1 MKILF
6 LLTEPPF
13 PPFNGVRIKTYNL
26 LKGLHENGHELH
38 LLFFFDEDERYDS
51 RVESE
56 ILKFCCTVHAV
67 KMDNRR
73 LRLLK
78 NFLLNVFGKEIIT
91 FRFISAVFLE
101 ELRRSVSSV
110 SFDVVHFDL
119 ISLTAYRQPL
129 LGIAPLVASI
139 NDSYTLWLKNKFFNS
154 PVLIQR
160 GLFELLFYALTFP
173 VAAFFE
179 KKVYADFEKIHVVS
193 EVDKN
198 FLLGLNPRL
207 DVTVIPNGVDTNFY
221 KSLVYAQHE
230 NELCF
235 VGSMGGEN
243 AANILWFMR
252 EVFVKVKADNPNIK
266 LIIVGKN
273 PPVELI
279 QQAKLVG
286 GVDVTGFVKDIRP
299 YIERAT
305 LIVDPTVKSCG
316 ILNHILQSM
325 AMGKVVVG
333 TNSSFLAI
341 KGAVDNEHMVVA
353 RSSDDFAT
361 KIELLLRDESKR
373 RQIGFNA
380 RCLMEKSYRWA
391 NTVSQYE
398 KMYNAAIQK
407 HAGGRGL

>member
-1 MKILF
+1 M
-6 LLTEPPF
+6 
-13 PPFNGVRIKTYNL
+13 
-26 LKGLHENGHELH
+26 
-38 LLFFFDEDERYDS
+38 
-51 RVESE
+51 
-56 ILKFCCTVHAV
+56 
-67 KMDNRR
+67 
-73 LRLLK
+73 
-78 NFLLNVFGKEIIT
+78 
-91 FRFISAVFLE
+91 
-101 ELRRSVSSV
+101 
-110 SFDVVHFDL
+110 
-119 ISLTAYRQPL
+119 
-129 LGIAPLVASI
+129 
-139 NDSYTLWLKNKFFNS
+139 YT
-154 PVLIQR
+154 
-160 GLFELLFYALTFP
+160 
-173 VAAFFE
+173 
-179 KKVYADFEKIHVVS
+179 
-193 EVDKN
+193 
-198 FLLGLNPRL
+198 
-207 DVTVIPNGVDTNFY
+207 
-221 KSLVYAQHE
+221 QHE

-252 EVFVKVKADNPNIK
+252 EVFVKVKADNPNVK

-325 AMGKVVVG
+325 AMSKVVVG
-333 TNSSFLAI
+333 TTSSFLAI

-391 NTVSQYE
+391 NIVSQYE
-398 KMYNAAIQK
+398 RMYNAAIQK

>member
-160 GLFELLFYALTFP
+160 GLFELLFYAL
-173 VAAFFE
+173 
-179 KKVYADFEKIHVVS
+179 S